1 MKILCMSDLHL
12 SSVRPM
18 CRTDEDWVATQQEH
32 LDYVLNYVKEKQ
44 IHHMVIAGDIFDT
57 PTVTPVITNM
67 MLKFIF
73 DVRATG
79 CIVHFIAGNHDL
91 PYHATERM
99 ESCSFGSLSLIREE
113 NGHAF
118 YYCDYGVEPPKDV
131 QDILVLHR
139 FAVPDETYKTPNREC
154 ITAEQLA
161 RKYPYTKFIICG
173 DNHEAWYKGVQY
185 VDEHGVHK
193 NCFILNCG
201 AFIQRTAA
209 EAKREC
215 GFWVLNT
222 EEHAALRVEL
232 QSLSEGKIDTS
243 YLEDIKEREENKEQ
257 YEALLA
263 ELRDGVENRYD
274 FVALLS
280 EYVTTHKKDMDKT
293 TYNILMET
301 LNYVRSH

>member
-18 CRTDEDWVATQQEH
+18 CRTDEDWIATQQEH

-57 PTVTPVITNM
+57 PTVAPVITNM

-73 DVRATG
+73 DVRSAN
-79 CIVHFIAGNHDL
+79 CQVRFIAGNHDL
-91 PYHATERM
+91 PYHSAEKM
-99 ESCSFGSLSLIREE
+99 ENCSFGALSLIRGE
-113 NGHAF
+113 NGHGINC
-118 YYCDYGVEPPKDV
+118 YDYGEEPPKEVEDV
-131 QDILVLHR
+131 VVLHR
-139 FAVPDETYKTPNREC
+139 FAVCDNKDKTPNQEC
-154 ITAEQLA
+154 ISADELVA
-161 RKYPYTKFIICG
+161 RYPYADAIIIG
-173 DNHEAWYKGVQY
+173 DNHEAWFRVFQHCQ
-185 VDEHGVHK
+185 V
-193 NCFILNCG
+193 LNCG

-209 EAKREC
+209 EAKRSC
-215 GFWVLNT
+215 GFWVLNIDKK
-222 EEHAALRVEL
+222 EEFPVQVDVRVDL
-232 QSLSEGKIDTS
+232 SHLSEGKIDTS

-280 EYVTTHKKDMDKT
+280 EYATTHKKDMDET

-301 LNYVRSH
+301 LNYIRSN

>member
-18 CRTDEDWVATQQEH
+18 CRTDEDWIATQQEH

-44 IHHMVIAGDIFDT
+44 IHYMVIAGDIFDT

-91 PYHATERM
+91 SYHAAERM

-131 QDILVLHR
+131 QDILVLHQ
-139 FAVPDETYKTPNREC
+139 FVVPDEAHRTPNRDC
-154 ITAEQLA
+154 ITAGELA
-161 RKYPYTKFIICG
+161 TKCPKAQWIICG
-173 DNHEAWYKGVQY
+173 DNHEAWYKEVSSTH
-185 VDEHGVHK
+185 V
-193 NCFILNCG
+193 LNCG
-201 AFIQRTAA
+201 AFMQRTAA
-209 EAKREC
+209 EAKRPC
-215 GFWVLNT
+215 GFWEIDTKGSVFY
-222 EEHAALRVEL
+222 VD
-232 QSLSEGKIDTS
+232 LSFLSVGKIDTS

-280 EYVTTHKKDMDKT
+280 EYTTTHKKDMDET